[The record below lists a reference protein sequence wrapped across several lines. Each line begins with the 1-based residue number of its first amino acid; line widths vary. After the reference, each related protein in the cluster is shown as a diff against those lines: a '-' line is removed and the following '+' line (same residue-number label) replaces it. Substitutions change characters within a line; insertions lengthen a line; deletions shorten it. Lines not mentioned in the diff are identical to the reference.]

1 LRVSWNVTAT
11 GCRVVEVVD
20 DCMTAYWMGFAVGV
34 ACVVPV
40 LAIAWCWHTWRL
52 RKLVDNARAAGRLAQ
67 VGTLAGGLAH
77 EIRNPLS
84 TLSLQLEILEEEFAG
99 AEDPAAR
106 RTLAK
111 VRALMEEVERL
122 RDILDDFLQYARP
135 HQLEPQITDLN
146 ELVEQVAEFVEPDA
160 LRQKVKI
167 MKLLDE
173 DLPAFALDPNKIK
186 QALLNIVLNA
196 QEAMPDGGEI
206 MLRSSVKGKNA
217 CLSITDTGCGI
228 AQEDLDKI
236 FRVYY
241 TSGKPGGSGLGLAT
255 AQRIIE
261 DHGGEIRVRS
271 EVGKGT
277 ELTVTLPIV
286 TDTDAPVEP

>member
-1 LRVSWNVTAT
+1 MSQ
-11 GCRVVEVVD
+11 
-20 DCMTAYWMGFAVGV
+20 YWIGFLVGV
-34 ACVVPV
+34 ACALPA
-40 LAIAWCWHTWRL
+40 LAVAWWCHILRR
-52 RKLVDNARAAGRLAQ
+52 RKLVANARAAGRLAQ

-99 AEDPAAR
+99 AEDAAAHR
-106 RTLAK
+106 NLAK

-122 RDILDDFLQYARP
+122 REILDDFLRYARP
-135 HQLEPQITDLN
+135 HQLEPEVTNLN
-146 ELVEQVAEFVEPDA
+146 ELVEQVAEFVGPDA
-160 LRQKVKI
+160 LRQNVNI

-173 DLPAFALDPNKIK
+173 DLPAIALDPNKIK
-186 QALLNIVLNA
+186 QAVLNIVLNA

-206 MLRSSVKGKNA
+206 MLRSSVKGKDV
-217 CLSITDTGCGI
+217 CLSVTDTGSGI

-241 TSGKPGGSGLGLAT
+241 TSGKKGGSGLGLAT
-255 AQRIIE
+255 ARRIIE
-261 DHGGEIRVRS
+261 DHGGEIHVRS

-277 ELTVTLPIV
+277 EFTINLPIV
-286 TDTDAPVEP
+286 TDTNAPVEP